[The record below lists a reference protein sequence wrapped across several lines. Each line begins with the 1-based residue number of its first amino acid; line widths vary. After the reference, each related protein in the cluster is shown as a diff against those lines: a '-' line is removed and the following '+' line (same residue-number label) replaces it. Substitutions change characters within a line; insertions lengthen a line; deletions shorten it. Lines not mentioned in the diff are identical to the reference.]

1 MLLIHFSAQLDGVS
15 EKAKKRMAEH
25 HSINDW
31 LELSDSFSRA
41 ARDKY
46 GKKRVRWA
54 DIEERNAQMKMR
66 EIGFVVGQ
74 TNWNRM
80 MDPSEG
86 SSALTKTKIIP
97 NRFQSQ

>member
-1 MLLIHFSAQLDGVS
+1 MLSIIFAAQLDGVS

-46 GKKRVRWA
+46 GKKRVSTSLS
-54 DIEERNAQMKMR
+54 IINAHSV
-66 EIGFVVGQ
+66 EIATFFAKL
-74 TNWNRM
+74 
-80 MDPSEG
+80 S
-86 SSALTKTKIIP
+86 
-97 NRFQSQ
+97 

>member
-1 MLLIHFSAQLDGVS
+1 MDFMLSIIFAAQLDGVS

-46 GKKRVRWA
+46 GKKRVSSLKCGNC
-54 DIEERNAQMKMR
+54 RNSLSHFFHKN
-66 EIGFVVGQ
+66 FVKA
-74 TNWNRM
+74 
-80 MDPSEG
+80 MDLLKKLLNS
-86 SSALTKTKIIP
+86 
-97 NRFQSQ
+97 